1 MAGSWWLLAPAGDET
16 LAGSW
21 LLAPGSWERLWM
33 GVVEQN
39 KGGVGGREFLFV
51 TIVIGECV
59 GCHAGLLAELPRY
72 RGSN

>member
-1 MAGSWWLLAPAGDET
+1 
-16 LAGSW
+16 
-21 LLAPGSWERLWM
+21 M

-51 TIVIGECV
+51 TIVIGDGV